1 MFSNR
6 HTTPTF
12 HVRDISLPSFLILE
26 IKIHILND
34 HFVCCCAILHE
45 TLTILTIAPGYG
57 DAFKED
63 QEQQTHSTG
72 RVVVKQF
79 EHIDSTLVTE
89 KCISIMTK
97 DLLCRNRITYSALL
111 VIF

>member
-1 MFSNR
+1 MIICFFFFAIFDEILMI
-6 HTTPTF
+6 HT
-12 HVRDISLPSFLILE
+12 V
-26 IKIHILND
+26 
-34 HFVCCCAILHE
+34 
-45 TLTILTIAPGYG
+45 APGYG

-89 KCISIMTK
+89 KWISVTERLYVQIQH
-97 DLLCRNRITYSALL
+97 NIT
-111 VIF
+111 

>member
-1 MFSNR
+1 MYFTNLVFFLFIKKLPIINDYFCPPVAVFR
-6 HTTPTF
+6 EKLMIHT
-12 HVRDISLPSFLILE
+12 V
-26 IKIHILND
+26 
-34 HFVCCCAILHE
+34 
-45 TLTILTIAPGYG
+45 APGYG

-89 KCISIMTK
+89 K
-97 DLLCRNRITYSALL
+97 
-111 VIF
+111 

>member
-1 MFSNR
+1 M
-6 HTTPTF
+6 
-12 HVRDISLPSFLILE
+12 
-26 IKIHILND
+26 
-34 HFVCCCAILHE
+34 
-45 TLTILTIAPGYG
+45 LTIAPGYG

-89 KCISIMTK
+89 KWISIIKKK
-97 DLLCRNRITYSALL
+97 DLLCRNRITYSGLL